1 MIAHI
6 IPETYL
12 KSWKNEK
19 ANSTYVFD
27 KESLKPENKNL
38 NSMSNTL
45 FALHNEY
52 ILSPD
57 KCRSYIYQ
65 DIYDDLF
72 NELDKKY
79 DVLYKNKT
87 KLTANALRVLIN
99 KIYNED
105 NIEVFTKQGYKV
117 RITRLK
123 NDINEFWKKSIATA
137 IEDFFNKKYENNWQN
152 FVDFINKNI
161 VINQNSIDI
170 SKYFDYVIEFISIQI
185 SRQKD
190 KFQKI
195 YDNIDG
201 TYKAEGKQNY
211 DIQSKEYWL
220 LELYKFI
227 SFKNNNI
234 NYQYN
239 IVNLIVNY
247 FSNIDFQ
254 MYILYNHNIEFITS
268 DNPIYHINEKG
279 YIIFPISPKMCILIY
294 EKSTNKLKSKVLL
307 KEISNVETKSI
318 NRNTLSFSKANVI
331 YSKNDISSI
340 I

>member
-1 MIAHI
+1 MLAHI

-27 KESLKPENKNL
+27 KKLLKSENKNL

-57 KCRSYIYQ
+57 KCSSYIYQ
-65 DIYDDLF
+65 NIYNDLYE
-72 NELDKKY
+72 ELDKKY
-79 DVLYKNKT
+79 DILYKNKK
-87 KLTANALRVLIN
+87 KLTAIALRVMIN
-99 KIYNED
+99 RIYNED
-105 NIEVFTKQGYKV
+105 NIEVYTKQGCRV
-117 RITRLK
+117 RITKLK
-123 NDINEFWKKSIATA
+123 NDISEFWKKSIATT
-137 IEDFFNKKYENNWQN
+137 IEDFFNKKYENDWQN
-152 FVDFINKNI
+152 FVDYINENI
-161 VINQNSIDI
+161 IIKQNSIDI
-170 SKYFDYVIEFISIQI
+170 YTYYNYIIEFISIQI

-190 KFQKI
+190 KFKKI
-195 YDNIDG
+195 YDTIYDE
-201 TYKAEGKQNY
+201 YKTNVKQDN
-211 DIQSKEYWL
+211 DSQLKEYWL

-227 SFKNNNI
+227 SFKKNNI
-234 NYQYN
+234 NFQYN

-254 MYILYNHNIEFITS
+254 MYILYNSNIEFITS

-279 YIIFPISPKMCILIY
+279 YIIFPISPKMCILID
-294 EKSTNKLKSKVLL
+294 ENSTNKLKSKVLL
-307 KEISNVETKSI
+307 KEISDEKAKLI
-318 NRNTLSFSKANVI
+318 NRNTLSFSKMNII
-331 YSKNDISSI
+331 YSGNNISSI